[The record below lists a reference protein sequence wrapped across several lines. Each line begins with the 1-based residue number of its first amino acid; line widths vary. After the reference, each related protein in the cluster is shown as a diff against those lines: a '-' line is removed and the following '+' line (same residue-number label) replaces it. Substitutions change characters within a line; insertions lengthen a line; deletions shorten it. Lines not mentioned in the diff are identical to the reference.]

1 MIRKLNKIIQDYLKP
16 KRLALGKYLYDKK
29 KNKTIC
35 DIGHVIEKQEIK
47 SIVFLRYD
55 GKIGDMVVNSF
66 IFREIK
72 KNYPNIKISVVAT
85 GEAKKI
91 IGNNPNID
99 KIYDFSKNI
108 FKMGMLSSEIAK
120 EKYDLLIDF
129 SEVLRVRPLVFIN
142 LCKARINMGL
152 QKKNW
157 NTFDISFDHP
167 QNKERH
173 IQDTYI
179 EVLRILGVNVTDKS
193 YDLSIDAPQE
203 ETIERYIKDSLEG
216 KRYMIFNPYAAS
228 KHRSFNNEK
237 IKEMLKVMLKTRK
250 EEIVLI
256 CTRDRVEN
264 LNKVV
269 NELNENRVHI
279 ASFTLLETI
288 ALIKKATL
296 VVTPDTAIVH
306 IASAFDR
313 PMIGIYRED
322 LSVDNN
328 ANEWGPNSKY
338 AKIIYSKSTDA
349 FGEKSDI
356 NNFEIEEL
364 NKMLRE
370 E

>member
-72 KNYPNIKISVVAT
+72 KSYPNVKISVVAT

-108 FKMGMLSSEIAK
+108 FKMGMLASEIARD
-120 EKYDLLIDF
+120 KYDLLIDF

-152 QKKNW
+152 QKENW
-157 NTFDISFDHP
+157 NTFDISFNHP
-167 QNKERH
+167 ANKERH
-173 IQDTYI
+173 IQDTYL

-203 ETIERYIKDSLEG
+203 KTIDGYIKDNLEG
-216 KRYMIFNPYAAS
+216 KEYMIFNPYAAS

-256 CTRDRVEN
+256 CTGDRVEN
-264 LNKVV
+264 LTKVV
-269 NELNENRVHI
+269 NELNEKRVNI
-279 ASFTLLETI
+279 ASLTLLETI
-288 ALIKKATL
+288 ALIKRATL

-364 NKMLRE
+364 DKILRE